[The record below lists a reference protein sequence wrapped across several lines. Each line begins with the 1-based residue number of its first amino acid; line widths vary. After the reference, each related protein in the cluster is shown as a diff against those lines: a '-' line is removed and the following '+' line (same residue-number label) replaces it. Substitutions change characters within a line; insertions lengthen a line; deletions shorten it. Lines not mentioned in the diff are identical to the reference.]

1 MISLLLLPKL
11 LIAGGSSFLGT
22 LELPR
27 SPDMI
32 NHTLAGEKIPA
43 REVVC
48 RDRWGTPMLPDG
60 KGSYSIIA
68 PIDKG
73 LIAQSLWIPPIS
85 GSRPTPTPP
94 PSVSLPVLGAPAQT
108 VPSAKG
114 GAVSVPADAAGI
126 PR

>member
-22 LELPR
+22 LELPP
-27 SPDMI
+27 SIDMI

-60 KGSYSIIA
+60 KGGYSIIA
-68 PIDKG
+68 PIDKS
-73 LIAQSLWIPPIS
+73 LIAQSLWIPPVS
-85 GSRPTPTPP
+85 GSRPTPTPTAP
-94 PSVSLPVLGAPAQT
+94 VSLPVLGAPVQ
-108 VPSAKG
+108 V
-114 GAVSVPADAAGI
+114 VPAGKEVAPSGGI